1 MAFFDKVKEA
11 GIKGLDKAKDL
22 GEQAKIKIDEEKAQV
37 KLRDCYNALGKALA
51 EKYPE
56 LLKENFA
63 EEAAAIEAIQ
73 AEIAKLQADLAAAK
87 EK

>member
-22 GEQAKIKIDEEKAQV
+22 GEQAKLNVQKEKIQV
-37 KLRDCYNALGKALA
+37 KIKDTYCEVGKAMF

-56 LLKENFA
+56 LLEQYFA
-63 EEAAAIEAIQ
+63 EEAAAVKAAKE
-73 AEIAKLQADLAAAK
+73 EIAKIEEQIVAIKA
-87 EK
+87 E